1 MATRAKHRGW
11 RERAPEFIAGL
22 TGRKGVCGMFK
33 YLTGFLVAGE
43 ELRWVGETNDYDHAV
58 SFVLTNNQ
66 DKGSDIV
73 PIIAI
78 KTSDGY
84 TSAIIT
90 IDDDEVVY
98 L

>member
-1 MATRAKHRGW
+1 
-11 RERAPEFIAGL
+11 
-22 TGRKGVCGMFK
+22 MFK

-43 ELRWVGETNDYDHAV
+43 ELRWVGETNDYNHAV
-58 SFVLTNNQ
+58 SFVLTNSQ
-66 DKGSDIV
+66 DKGSDKV

-84 TSAIIT
+84 TSAVIT
-90 IDDDEVVY
+90 IEDDEVFY